1 MENKQLKK
9 IIIAYVPVLHA
20 GYLRFFEKYK
30 DADLYIFGADLISKF
45 DYLYKEIRALDPKRM
60 QKAIE
65 SLKIFEEVELL
76 DEKKLEQLQKEEL
89 KIIMPN
95 EDILRTLSK
104 EYFSDRNVIFDAIFL
119 RWDKHNT
126 AREFPVNPDIKISQA
141 EFDKQMMLSANDAS
155 KESSD
160 WWRRV
165 GSVVVKDGEII
176 LSANN
181 SHVPSE
187 HMPFVDGDPRSCFHK
202 GMHLDL
208 STAIHSE
215 AAIISEAAR
224 RGISLE
230 GTSIYVTNFPCPPC
244 AKSIAYSGIKKL
256 YYNIGYGIL
265 DGESILKEKGVE
277 IILVDMELPQ
287 EKDLGNVAYEKRNL

>member
-1 MENKQLKK
+1 MDTKNEKLKK

-30 DADLYIFGADLISKF
+30 DAQLYIFGAVLISKF
-45 DYLYKEIRALDPKRM
+45 DYLYKEIRALDPEKM
-60 QKAIE
+60 QNAIK
-65 SLKIFEEVELL
+65 SLGIFDEVQIL
-76 DEKKLEQLQKEEL
+76 DEKKLEQFQREEL
-89 KIIMPN
+89 EIIMPN
-95 EDILRTLSK
+95 EDIMRTLAK
-104 EYFSDRNVIFDAIFL
+104 EYFSDKNVTFDAIFL

-126 AREFPVNPDIKISQA
+126 VREFPINPDIKISQA
-141 EFDKQMMLSANDAS
+141 EFDKQMMLKASDAS

-165 GSVVVKDGEII
+165 GSVLVKDGKII
-176 LSANN
+176 LSACNR
-181 SHVPSE
+181 HVPSE
-187 HMPFVDGDPRSCFHK
+187 HMPFVNGDPRSCFHK

-215 AAIISEAAR
+215 SAIISEAAR
-224 RGISLE
+224 QGISLE
-230 GTSIYVTNFPCPPC
+230 GTSIYVTHFPCPPC

-256 YYNIGYGIL
+256 YYNIGYGVL

-287 EKDLGNVAYEKRNL
+287 EKGLGNVAYEK